1 MSVTATEKLHARWA
15 EGKFVCVGLDSDFA
29 KLPVFL
35 RDRYIDIQVGDK
47 TSYYTSD
54 AIFAFN
60 MAIVDAT
67 KDIVAAYKPN
77 LAFYLKYGTEGIL
90 ALQRTVEYILQS
102 APGVLIILD
111 AKFGDIG
118 NTNDGYA
125 SFAFDYLGV
134 DALTI
139 HSYMGRVANQPF
151 LDYTDKL
158 FFALCRTSNAGA
170 GEFQNLSIV
179 PADEPLFFRV
189 AQNVQQ
195 AWNSNNNC
203 GLVTGATAPNEIL
216 QVRLVATDVPLL
228 IPGIGAQGGELEASV
243 KYAITEEGGFLIN
256 SSRGIIFASAGE
268 DFAEAAFAA
277 TEELNSQIRAVI
289 ADIKT
294 AEGWS

>member
-15 EGKFVCVGLDSDFA
+15 EGKFLCVGLDSDFA

-125 SFAFDYLGV
+125 SFAFDYLSV

-151 LDYTDKL
+151 LDRADKL
-158 FFALCRTSNAGA
+158 FFALCRTSNEGA
-170 GEFQNLSIV
+170 GEFQNLSIT
-179 PADEPLFFRV
+179 PTDDPLFLRV
-189 AQNVQQ
+189 ARKVQDE
-195 AWNSNNNC
+195 WNDNGNC
-203 GLVTGATAPNEIL
+203 GLVTGATAPVEI
-216 QVRLVATDVPLL
+216 QRVRVVAPNAPLL
-228 IPGIGAQGGELEASV
+228 IPGIGAQGGELELSVRYAS
-243 KYAITEEGGFLIN
+243 TEEGGFLIN
-256 SSRGIIFASAGE
+256 SSRGIIFASKGE
-268 DFAEAAFAA
+268 DFAEAAFDA
-277 TEELNSQIRAVI
+277 TEELDSQICEAREAVYTQ
-289 ADIKT
+289 K
-294 AEGWS
+294 GWS